1 MNLLLDTCVLLW
13 WLDDPAT
20 LLSKE
25 ASAAIK
31 EPDNRIIVSV
41 VSVWEIAIKK
51 ALGKLE
57 APDNLKKMIADAE
70 FELIPIDYEHAWQ
83 VKDLPPHHR
92 DPFDRL
98 LVSQATTEN
107 LTLVTRDSYL
117 EVYYN
122 VPILEA

>member
-13 WLDDPAT
+13 WLDDPIT

-25 ASAAIK
+25 ASTAIK
-31 EPDNRIIVSV
+31 ETDNRIIVSV
-41 VSVWEIAIKK
+41 VSAWEIAIKK

-70 FELIPIDYEHAWQ
+70 FELMPIDYEHAWH
-83 VKDLPPHHR
+83 VKDLPPHHK

-98 LVSQATTEN
+98 LVAQATVEN
-107 LTLVTRDSYL
+107 LTLVTRDSWLQAYH
-117 EVYYN
+117 

>member
-1 MNLLLDTCVLLW
+1 MNLLLDTHVLLW
-13 WLDDPAT
+13 WLDDPT
-20 LLSKE
+20 LLSE
-25 ASAAIK
+25 QTSTAIK

-51 ALGKLE
+51 ALGKLSS
-57 APDNLKKMIADAE
+57 PDNLKEVIADAE
-70 FELIPIDYEHAWQ
+70 FELMLIDYEHAWQ

-98 LVSQATTEN
+98 LVSQATVEN
-107 LTLVTRDSYL
+107 LTLVTRDSHL
-117 EVYYN
+117 NAYN

>member
-13 WLDDPAT
+13 WLDDPDI
-20 LLSKE
+20 LSKE
-25 ASAAIK
+25 ASTAI
-31 EPDNRIIVSV
+31 EDPDNQIIVSV

-57 APDNLKKMIADAE
+57 APEDLREMIVDSE
-70 FELIPIDYEHAWQ
+70 FALMTIDYEHAWQ

-98 LVSQATTEN
+98 LISQAKTES
-107 LTLVTRDSYL
+107 LTLVTRDL
-117 EVYYN
+117 WLKAYN

>member
-13 WLDDPAT
+13 WLDDPN

-31 EPDNRIIVSV
+31 DPDNQITVSV
-41 VSVWEIAIKK
+41 VSAWEIAIKE
-51 ALGKLE
+51 ALGKLSSP
-57 APDNLKKMIADAE
+57 ANLKEMIEDSG
-70 FELIPIDYEHAWQ
+70 FELMPIDYEHAWQ
-83 VKDLPPHHR
+83 VKGLPSHHR

-98 LVSQATTEN
+98 LVAQATVEN
-107 LTLVTRDSYL
+107 LTLVTRDSWL
-117 EVYYN
+117 STYN

>member
-13 WLDDPAT
+13 WLDNPD

-25 ASAAIK
+25 ASTAIK
-31 EPDNRIIVSV
+31 DPDNQMIVSV

-51 ALGKLE
+51 TLGKLE
-57 APDNLKKMIADAE
+57 SPDNLKEVIADAE
-70 FELIPIDYEHAWQ
+70 FELMPIDYEHAWQ
-83 VKDLPPHHR
+83 VKDLPSHHR

-98 LVSQATTEN
+98 LVSQAQIER
-107 LTLVTRDSYL
+107 LTLVTRDPKL
-117 EVYYN
+117 KVYN

>member
-13 WLDDPAT
+13 WLDDPD

-25 ASAAIK
+25 ASTAIK

-41 VSVWEIAIKK
+41 VSIWEIAIKE
-51 ALGKLE
+51 ALGKLSS
-57 APDNLKKMIADAE
+57 PDNLKEMIADAE
-70 FELIPIDYEHAWQ
+70 FELMPIDYEHAWQ
-83 VKDLPPHHR
+83 VKNLPPHHR

-98 LVSQATTEN
+98 LVSQATVEN

-117 EVYYN
+117 EAYN

>member
-1 MNLLLDTCVLLW
+1 MNLLLDTHVLLW
-13 WLDDPAT
+13 WLDDPTT
-20 LLSKE
+20 LLSE
-25 ASAAIK
+25 QALTAI
-31 EPDNRIIVSV
+31 EDRDNQVIVSV

-57 APDNLKKMIADAE
+57 SPDNLREVITDAR
-70 FELIPIDYEHAWQ
+70 FELMPIDYEHAWQ
-83 VKDLPPHHR
+83 VNDLPCHHR

-98 LVSQATTEN
+98 LVSQATVEN

-117 EVYYN
+117 AAYN